1 MLHALRDYMQAAN
14 DRADLED
21 LRRFTTPEM
30 FAAVRVDLQDRQGAA
45 QQTDVVE
52 VRAEAIDFAR
62 ESDRDI
68 VSVRYSGLI
77 REEAGRDATAFD
89 EIWHLVREHA
99 RSDGSWLIAGI
110 QPSH

>member
-1 MLHALRDYMQAAN
+1 MRRRDFLLLLAGLPASAVATGQA
-14 DRADLED
+14 
-21 LRRFTTPEM
+21 
-30 FAAVRVDLQDRQGAA
+30 V
-45 QQTDVVE
+45 
-52 VRAEAIDFAR
+52 DFAR

-110 QPSH
+110 QQSH